1 VSSRPEPRPP
11 PDAERVLGEHVFAGG
26 RSKPFRE
33 LTADEV
39 RERAAELKAATGWGP
54 TARVAGVAM
63 AWAELGRLME
73 HVEAATVGELRAD
86 AVAERA
92 EKLWV
97 VPPGG
102 SLL

>member
-1 VSSRPEPRPP
+1 VSTRARPEP
-11 PDAERVLGEHVFAGG
+11 DVVLAEPVFAGG

-33 LTADEV
+33 MTRDEV
-39 RERAAELKAATGWGP
+39 AARAAELKEATGWGP
-54 TARVAGVAM
+54 TARVAGVAR
-63 AWAELGRLME
+63 AWGEFARLMQD
-73 HVEAATVGELRAD
+73 AGAGTVAD
-86 AVAERA
+86 MDRNAVAERA

>member
-1 VSSRPEPRPP
+1 MSTRARPEP
-11 PDAERVLGEHVFAGG
+11 DVVLAESVFAGG

-33 LTADEV
+33 MTRDEV
-39 RERAAELKAATGWGP
+39 AARAAELKEATGWGP
-54 TARVAGVAM
+54 TARVAGVAR
-63 AWAELGRLME
+63 AWGEFARLME
-73 HVEAATVGELRAD
+73 DAGAQTVADVDPD

>member
-1 VSSRPEPRPP
+1 MTV
-11 PDAERVLGEHVFAGG
+11 DADTALGEPVFAGG

-33 LTADEV
+33 LSVAEVRARADEL
-39 RERAAELKAATGWGP
+39 RAATGWGP
-54 TARVAGVAM
+54 TAKVGSVAR
-63 AWAELGRLME
+63 AWAELAHLMHE
-73 HVEAATVGELRAD
+73 CGAATVGDLDPAE
-86 AVAERA
+86 VAGRA

>member
-1 VSSRPEPRPP
+1 VTTRAR
-11 PDAERVLGEHVFAGG
+11 PDADTVLAEPVFAGG

-33 LTADEV
+33 LTRDEV
-39 RERAAELKAATGWGP
+39 TARAAELKEATGWGP
-54 TARVAGVAM
+54 TARVAGVAR
-63 AWAELGRLME
+63 AWGELARLM
-73 HVEAATVGELRAD
+73 ADTGAQTVAD
-86 AVAERA
+86 VDPDAIAERA